1 MPWNYDPKDAK
12 RGLSEGEYEAR
23 LADVKDGTSKAGNAM
38 RVITFEVYGP
48 TGNNVRVKDY
58 FVEGQAFAVRKMKEL
73 AGAIGREA
81 DFQAGTFD
89 AADHLDSVL
98 SVCLIVD
105 DDGWNKID
113 GYAPSAMKA
122 AKPAAKPAPR
132 TPVVAASRKP
142 GEPLGEDDIPF

>member
-73 AGAIGREA
+73 AGAIGRARRTSRREHSTPPTTWIR
-81 DFQAGTFD
+81 F
-89 AADHLDSVL
+89 
-98 SVCLIVD
+98 C
-105 DDGWNKID
+105 
-113 GYAPSAMKA
+113 PSASSWTTTGGT
-122 AKPAAKPAPR
+122 R
-132 TPVVAASRKP
+132 LTGTHRQR
-142 GEPLGEDDIPF
+142 